1 MPEPSITIKNLK
13 IFPGDVITASVVV
26 NGTEVL
32 LWIKN
37 RTRNAVF
44 SKRVTLANP
53 DLTSAEW
60 IAEAPSECT
69 SDGFCRQVPLANFG
83 SVTFT
88 KVAALATIAGV
99 GNQGGTIA
107 STLWQSTPIQLVP
120 RTQRFYGDVVERPDT
135 TTGSAGATPLGLTGD
150 GELVQRQ
157 LGRERNGVRLIDES
171 SVGMR
176 MKRLMLVLA
185 LLALAAPGAASAAAS
200 PAQIAV
206 RVATVSFAGK
216 QGAQWDSLHPKY
228 KAVVTRAR
236 FVACERKAA
245 AAIGKI
251 KVLDVSAEGTQVV
264 TCQAAAARHGR
275 RERRDARGHL
285 PERCADEQPDRR
297 GRLALGR
304 PQGALG
310 ADLLA
315 ERVRPYKAGKCP

>member
-1 MPEPSITIKNLK
+1 MKRGLLALLAAAAVGSVVAAATLAPGGASTQTGAGTRTTFGKAAVGAANEVSSNWSGYVATGLGSTANTASASTAFKSATGTWKQPAATCSATGRASASAIWVGLGGYSTTSTALEQTGTSADCSASGKPSYYAWYELVPEPSITIKNLK

-107 STLWQSTPIQLVP
+107 STLWQATPIQLVP

-150 GELVQRQ
+150 G
-157 LGRERNGVRLIDES
+157 S
-171 SVGMR
+171 SFSVNW
-176 MKRLMLVLA
+176 VA
-185 LLALAAPGAASAAAS
+185 NATAS
-200 PAQIAV
+200 
-206 RVATVSFAGK
+206 G
-216 QGAQWDSLHPKY
+216 
-228 KAVVTRAR
+228 
-236 FVACERKAA
+236 
-245 AAIGKI
+245 
-251 KVLDVSAEGTQVV
+251 
-264 TCQAAAARHGR
+264 
-275 RERRDARGHL
+275 
-285 PERCADEQPDRR
+285 
-297 GRLALGR
+297 
-304 PQGALG
+304 
-310 ADLLA
+310 
-315 ERVRPYKAGKCP
+315 